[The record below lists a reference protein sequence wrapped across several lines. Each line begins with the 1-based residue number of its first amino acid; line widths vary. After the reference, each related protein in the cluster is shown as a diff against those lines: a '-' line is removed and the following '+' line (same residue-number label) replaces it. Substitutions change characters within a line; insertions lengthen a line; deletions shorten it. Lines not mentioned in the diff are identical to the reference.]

1 MEEDLVRCAV
11 MGAISEEQIKKQ
23 PETFL
28 QVVRQLLD
36 QHKSAADNVLRLF
49 LVRAIRDN
57 FKQFDFNAGY
67 IEHLNYIIQLCIN
80 DFSTDQR
87 GEVGCLV
94 RHQTYQTL
102 REICTYQFE
111 NKIKNGY
118 AQELLMFYT
127 ITTTQFVCNRIETL
141 RLLAIRAFFEDTQT
155 GLLQFSNIDQS
166 LI

>member
-1 MEEDLVRCAV
+1 

-94 RHQTYQTL
+94 RH
-102 REICTYQFE
+102 
-111 NKIKNGY
+111 
-118 AQELLMFYT
+118 
-127 ITTTQFVCNRIETL
+127 
-141 RLLAIRAFFEDTQT
+141 
-155 GLLQFSNIDQS
+155 
-166 LI
+166 